1 MLAPGLLVLGQRL
14 RVVPHVTAVRV
25 QVPHGMQFLRL
36 RVRLY
41 GAQRY
46 RQQLLLRDPCRVLH
60 GHAHGRS
67 LRLLLAR
74 HDLQAI
80 HDGLVLLG
88 LVFLI
93 GGEPVVV
100 IPCLPLHDYRVGNAA
115 QQRQHRRHDQRRAQ
129 ARNATGFVLQLCKCL
144 MDSPGER
151 GRRIAKGAVQIFFTH
166 RLFPPLP
173 VSP

>member
-1 MLAPGLLVLGQRL
+1 
-14 RVVPHVTAVRV
+14 
-25 QVPHGMQFLRL
+25 MQFLRP
-36 RVRLY
+36 RVRFY

-46 RQQLLLRDPCRVLH
+46 RQQLLLRDPSRVLH

-67 LRLLLAR
+67 LRLLLLC
-74 HDLQAI
+74 HDLQVV
-80 HDGLVLLG
+80 HDGLMLLG
-88 LVFLI
+88 FMFLI
-93 GGEPVVV
+93 GGEAVVV
-100 IPCLPLHDYRVGNAA
+100 VPCLPLHDHRVRDAA

-129 ARNATGFVLQLCKCL
+129 ARNATGFVLQLRKCL
-144 MDSPGER
+144 IDSPGER